1 MPKHSFSY
9 APFLNA
15 IYLFVVSCTIALF
28 YLIFQPS
35 LSKWSDTEIKIVEHA
50 SPNTQALVKEED
62 SDRVVDGIHLET
74 GLIYAEGF
82 DMVRGTCTACHSAK
96 LVTQNRATKE
106 GWTQMIRWMQ
116 QTQGLWELGESESTI
131 VNYLAKHY
139 GPQEVGRRANLEVE
153 ALEWY
158 VLELEE

>member
-1 MPKHSFSY
+1 MPKNNFSY

-15 IYLFVVSCTIALF
+15 IYLFAATCAIALL

-35 LSKWSDTEIKIVEHA
+35 LSKWSDRNNTIAEQAA
-50 SPNTQALVKEED
+50 SVVPASVSEED

-82 DMVRGTCTACHSAK
+82 DLVRGTCTACHSAK

-106 GWTQMIRWMQ
+106 GWIQMIRWMQ
-116 QTQGLWELGESESTI
+116 ETQGLWELGDNESTI
-131 VNYLAKHY
+131 INYLATNY
-139 GPQEVGRRANLEVE
+139 GPQEVGRRANLDVE